1 MRYATIGILLLAW
14 VLLACDEKE
23 EVSGPS
29 VPSLIMEQYLLF
41 REQRVQ
47 DAMRIAEDMAR
58 SITSLRLLTLE
69 KALCVMR

>member
-29 VPSLIMEQYLLF
+29 GDKLAFKLQVTGVKVNNEPFELPVTTFSFDL
-41 REQRVQ
+41 
-47 DAMRIAEDMAR
+47 A
-58 SITSLRLLTLE
+58 
-69 KALCVMR
+69 KAK

>member
-29 VPSLIMEQYLLF
+29 VPVSYTHLANYW
-41 REQRVQ
+41 
-47 DAMRIAEDMAR
+47 MR
-58 SITSLRLLTLE
+58 L
-69 KALCVMR
+69 

>member
-29 VPSLIMEQYLLF
+29 VPFPDYGAVSY
-41 REQRVQ
+41 
-47 DAMRIAEDMAR
+47 
-58 SITSLRLLTLE
+58 THLTLPTN
-69 KALCVMR
+69 

>member
-29 VPSLIMEQYLLF
+29 VLSLIMEKYLLF
-41 REQRVQ
+41 REQKGTG
-47 DAMRIAEDMAR
+47 AMR
-58 SITSLRLLTLE
+58 
-69 KALCVMR
+69 

>member
-29 VPSLIMEQYLLF
+29 VPFPDYGAVLAF
-41 REQRVQ
+41 PG
-47 DAMRIAEDMAR
+47 AEGYGRNA
-58 SITSLRLLTLE
+58 
-69 KALCVMR
+69 VG